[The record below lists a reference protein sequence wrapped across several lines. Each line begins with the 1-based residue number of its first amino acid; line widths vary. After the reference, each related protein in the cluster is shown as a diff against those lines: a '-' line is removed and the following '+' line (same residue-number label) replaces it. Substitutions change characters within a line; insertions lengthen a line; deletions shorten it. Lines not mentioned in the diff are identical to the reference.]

1 MGIAKD
7 SIESLKLKAKISD
20 FVLSSTTGKIRG
32 NKGMAL
38 CPFHGEKTA
47 SMSFTDE
54 ENLFHCFGCKEG
66 GDIFKYVQLINSVEF
81 QESVEIVADKYAFS
95 LKYTDSKFESD
106 QKNLIKIMK
115 TISDYFVENL
125 NKTNSTKPKQYLNSR
140 KINENEIQKF
150 KLGFAENDEKV
161 FYKFCNDNQ
170 IDKQILKSLGLL
182 SEKQNLL
189 FRDRIM
195 FPITNF
201 RNEVVAYGG
210 RALNDYGPKY
220 LNSAESQIYKKN
232 RTLFFTEN
240 FLKSVKNHNEI
251 IIVEGYFDVLA
262 FNLLGY
268 ENVASPSGTALTIQQ
283 LEQLSKYSTNITL
296 AFDND
301 KAGVSATRRILDLKK
316 STSRDLNLSCLL
328 LPSEY
333 KDIGEFYEKGKGNI
347 ASLLNDKIDLIE
359 FCIKTLINKDED
371 LDKRKVFSE
380 FKTLIKTL
388 GPLDQDFAIEKLSIL
403 INTPKDLL
411 MKELKYKQNQN
422 IENEQNIFESRK
434 NSNNHMESFQ
444 EIFISNLVKN
454 NFENLETYSELVY
467 SNDEFLKMI
476 QNLKKNSQNENSEK
490 YKNISFTSDQL
501 NEAITRLYIHFFEV
515 KIDTLITQLEES
527 NDANIFTEI
536 ETIKK
541 KIEKFQNTL

>member
-66 GDIFKYVQLINSVEF
+66 GDICKYVQLINSVEF

-115 TISDYFVENL
+115 TISDYFIENL
-125 NKTNSTKPKQYLNSR
+125 DKTNSTKPKQYLNSR

-170 IDKQILKSLGLL
+170 KDKQILKSLGLL

-210 RALNDYGPKY
+210 RALKDYGPKY
-220 LNSAESQIYKKN
+220 LNSAESKIYKKN
-232 RTLFFTEN
+232 RTLFFTDN
-240 FLKSVKNHNEI
+240 FLKSVKYNNEI

-268 ENVASPSGTALTIQQ
+268 SNVASPSGTALTIQQ

-316 STSRDLNLSCLL
+316 STSRDLNLTCLL

-411 MKELKYKQNQN
+411 MKELKYKQN

-467 SNDEFLKMI
+467 SNDEFLKLI
-476 QNLKKNSQNENSEK
+476 ENLKKNSENKNSEK

-501 NEAITRLYIHFFEV
+501 NEAITRLYIHFFEI
-515 KIDTLITQLEES
+515 KIDTLIAQLEES
-527 NDANIFTEI
+527 NDINIFTEI

>member
-240 FLKSVKNHNEI
+240 FLKSVKNNNEI

-268 ENVASPSGTALTIQQ
+268 SNVASPSGTALTIQQ

-316 STSRDLNLSCLL
+316 STSRDLNLTCLL

-347 ASLLNDKIDLIE
+347 ASLLNNKIDLIE
-359 FCIKTLINKDED
+359 FCINTLINKDED

-411 MKELKYKQNQN
+411 MRELKYKQN

-476 QNLKKNSQNENSEK
+476 QNLKKNSQHENSEK

>member
-115 TISDYFVENL
+115 IISDYFIENL
-125 NKTNSTKPKQYLNSR
+125 IKTNSTKPKQYLNSR

-240 FLKSVKNHNEI
+240 FLKSVKNNNEI

-268 ENVASPSGTALTIQQ
+268 SNVASPSGTALTIQQ

-316 STSRDLNLSCLL
+316 LTSRDLNLTCLL

-359 FCIKTLINKDED
+359 FCINTLINKDED

-411 MKELKYKQNQN
+411 MKELKYKQN
-422 IENEQNIFESRK
+422 IENDQNIFESKK

-476 QNLKKNSQNENSEK
+476 ENLKNNSQNENSEK
-490 YKNISFTSDQL
+490 YKNISFSSDQL
-501 NEAITRLYIHFFEV
+501 NEAITRLYIHFFEI
-515 KIDTLITQLEES
+515 KIDTLIAQLEES
-527 NDANIFTEI
+527 NDINIFTEI

>member
-20 FVLSSTTGKIRG
+20 FVLSSTNGKIRG

-115 TISDYFVENL
+115 TISDYFIENL

-140 KINENEIQKF
+140 KINENDIQKF

-240 FLKSVKNHNEI
+240 FLKSVKNNNEI

-268 ENVASPSGTALTIQQ
+268 SNVASPSGTALTIQQ

-316 STSRDLNLSCLL
+316 STSRDLNLTCLL

-347 ASLLNDKIDLIE
+347 SSLLNDKIDLIE
-359 FCIKTLINKDED
+359 FCINTLINKDED

-411 MKELKYKQNQN
+411 MKELKYKQN

-490 YKNISFTSDQL
+490 YKNISFNSDQL
-501 NEAITRLYIHFFEV
+501 NEAITRLYIHFFEI
-515 KIDTLITQLEES
+515 KIDTLIAQLEES
-527 NDANIFTEI
+527 NDINIFTEI

>member
-115 TISDYFVENL
+115 TISDYFIENL

-240 FLKSVKNHNEI
+240 FLKSVKNNNEI

-316 STSRDLNLSCLL
+316 STSRDLNLTCLL

-359 FCIKTLINKDED
+359 FCINTLINKDED

-411 MKELKYKQNQN
+411 MKELKYKQN

-476 QNLKKNSQNENSEK
+476 QNLKKNSQHEDSEK

-501 NEAITRLYIHFFEV
+501 NEAITRLYIHFFEI
-515 KIDTLITQLEES
+515 KIDTLIAQLEES
-527 NDANIFTEI
+527 NDINIFTEI

-541 KIEKFQNTL
+541 KIENFQNTL

>member
-115 TISDYFVENL
+115 TISDYFIENL
-125 NKTNSTKPKQYLNSR
+125 DKTNSTKPKQYLNSR

-240 FLKSVKNHNEI
+240 FLKSVKNNNEI

-268 ENVASPSGTALTIQQ
+268 SNVASPSGTALTIQQ

-316 STSRDLNLSCLL
+316 STSRDLNLTCLL

-347 ASLLNDKIDLIE
+347 ASLFNNKIDLIE
-359 FCIKTLINKDED
+359 FCINTLINKDED

-411 MKELKYKQNQN
+411 MRELKYKQN

-501 NEAITRLYIHFFEV
+501 NEAITRLYIHFFEI
-515 KIDTLITQLEES
+515 KIDTLIAKLEES
-527 NDANIFTEI
+527 NDINIFTEI
-536 ETIKK
+536 ENIKK

>member
-115 TISDYFVENL
+115 TISDYFIENL

-240 FLKSVKNHNEI
+240 FLKSVKNNNEI

-268 ENVASPSGTALTIQQ
+268 SNVASPSGTALTIQQ

-316 STSRDLNLSCLL
+316 STSRDLNLTCLL

-333 KDIGEFYEKGKGNI
+333 KDIGEYYEKGKGNI
-347 ASLLNDKIDLIE
+347 DSLLNGKVDLIE
-359 FCIKTLINKDED
+359 FCINTLINKDED

-411 MKELKYKQNQN
+411 MKELKYKQN

-476 QNLKKNSQNENSEK
+476 QNLKKNSQHENSEK

-501 NEAITRLYIHFFEV
+501 NEAITRLYIHFFEI
-515 KIDTLITQLEES
+515 KIDTLIAQLEES
-527 NDANIFTEI
+527 NDINIFTEI

>member
-115 TISDYFVENL
+115 TISDYFIENL

-240 FLKSVKNHNEI
+240 FLKSVKNNNEI

-268 ENVASPSGTALTIQQ
+268 SNVASPSGTALTIQQ

-316 STSRDLNLSCLL
+316 STSRDLNLTCLL

-347 ASLLNDKIDLIE
+347 DSLLNDKIDLIE
-359 FCIKTLINKDED
+359 FCINTLINKDED

-411 MKELKYKQNQN
+411 MKELKYKQN
-422 IENEQNIFESRK
+422 IENDKNIFESRK

-501 NEAITRLYIHFFEV
+501 NEAITRLYIHFFEI
-515 KIDTLITQLEES
+515 KIDTLIAQLEES
-527 NDANIFTEI
+527 NDINIFTEI

>member
-115 TISDYFVENL
+115 TISEYFVENL

-240 FLKSVKNHNEI
+240 FLKSVKNNNEI

-268 ENVASPSGTALTIQQ
+268 SNVASPSGTALTIQQ

-316 STSRDLNLSCLL
+316 STSRDLNLTCLL

-347 ASLLNDKIDLIE
+347 ASLLNNKIDLIE
-359 FCIKTLINKDED
+359 FCINTLINKDED

-411 MKELKYKQNQN
+411 MKELKYKQN
-422 IENEQNIFESRK
+422 IEYEQNIFESRK
-434 NSNNHMESFQ
+434 NSSNHMESFQ

-501 NEAITRLYIHFFEV
+501 NEAITRLYIHFFEI
-515 KIDTLITQLEES
+515 KIDTLIAQLEES
-527 NDANIFTEI
+527 NDIKIFTEI
-536 ETIKK
+536 ETLKK
-541 KIEKFQNTL
+541 KIENFQNTL

>member
-81 QESVEIVADKYAFS
+81 QESVEIIADKYAFS

-115 TISDYFVENL
+115 TISDYFIENL
-125 NKTNSTKPKQYLNSR
+125 DKTNSTKPKQYLNSR

-150 KLGFAENDEKV
+150 KLGFAENDEKA

-201 RNEVVAYGG
+201 RNEVIAYGG

-240 FLKSVKNHNEI
+240 FLKSVKNNNEI

-268 ENVASPSGTALTIQQ
+268 SNVASPSGTALTIQQ

-316 STSRDLNLSCLL
+316 STSRDLNLTCLL

-359 FCIKTLINKDED
+359 FCINTLINKDED

-411 MKELKYKQNQN
+411 MKELKYKQN

-476 QNLKKNSQNENSEK
+476 QNLKKNSQYENSEK
-490 YKNISFTSDQL
+490 YKNISFNSDQL
-501 NEAITRLYIHFFEV
+501 NEAITRLYIHFFEI
-515 KIDTLITQLEES
+515 KIDTLIAQLEES
-527 NDANIFTEI
+527 NDINIFTEI
-536 ETIKK
+536 ENIKK

>member
-115 TISDYFVENL
+115 TISDYFIENL

-140 KINENEIQKF
+140 KINENDIQKF

-240 FLKSVKNHNEI
+240 FLKSVKNNNEI

-268 ENVASPSGTALTIQQ
+268 SNVASPSGTALTIQQ

-316 STSRDLNLSCLL
+316 STSRDLNLTCLL

-347 ASLLNDKIDLIE
+347 SSLLNDKIDLIE
-359 FCIKTLINKDED
+359 FCINTLINKDED

-411 MKELKYKQNQN
+411 MKELKYKQN

-434 NSNNHMESFQ
+434 NTNNHMESFQ

-501 NEAITRLYIHFFEV
+501 NEAITRLYIHFFEI
-515 KIDTLITQLEES
+515 KIDTLIAQLEES
-527 NDANIFTEI
+527 NDINIFTEI

>member
-115 TISDYFVENL
+115 TISDYFIENL

-268 ENVASPSGTALTIQQ
+268 SNVASPSGTALTIQQ

-316 STSRDLNLSCLL
+316 STSRDLNLTCLL

-359 FCIKTLINKDED
+359 FCINTLINKDED

-411 MKELKYKQNQN
+411 MKELKYKQN

-490 YKNISFTSDQL
+490 YKNISFNSDQL
-501 NEAITRLYIHFFEV
+501 NEAITRLYIHFFEI
-515 KIDTLITQLEES
+515 KIDTLIAQLEES
-527 NDANIFTEI
+527 NDIKIFTEI
-536 ETIKK
+536 ETLKK
-541 KIEKFQNTL
+541 KIENFQNTL

>member
-115 TISDYFVENL
+115 TISDYFIENL

-240 FLKSVKNHNEI
+240 FLKSVKNNNEI

-268 ENVASPSGTALTIQQ
+268 SNVASPSGTALTIQQ

-316 STSRDLNLSCLL
+316 STSRDLNLTCLL

-347 ASLLNDKIDLIE
+347 ASLLNNKIDLIE
-359 FCIKTLINKDED
+359 FCINTLINKDED

-411 MKELKYKQNQN
+411 MRELKYKQN

-476 QNLKKNSQNENSEK
+476 QNLKKNSQHENSEK

-501 NEAITRLYIHFFEV
+501 NEAITRLYIHFFEI
-515 KIDTLITQLEES
+515 KIDTLIAQLEES
-527 NDANIFTEI
+527 NDINIFTEI

>member
-115 TISDYFVENL
+115 TISDYFIENL

-201 RNEVVAYGG
+201 RNEVIAYGG

-240 FLKSVKNHNEI
+240 FLKSVKNNNEI

-268 ENVASPSGTALTIQQ
+268 SNVASPSGTALTIQQ

-316 STSRDLNLSCLL
+316 STSRDLNLTCLL

-347 ASLLNDKIDLIE
+347 ASLLNTKIDLIE
-359 FCIKTLINKDED
+359 FCINTLINKDED

-501 NEAITRLYIHFFEV
+501 NEAITRLYIHFFEI
-515 KIDTLITQLEES
+515 KIDTLIAQLEES
-527 NDANIFTEI
+527 NDINIFTEI

>member
-115 TISDYFVENL
+115 IISDYFIENL
-125 NKTNSTKPKQYLNSR
+125 IKTNSTKPKQYLNSR

-150 KLGFAENDEKV
+150 KLGFAEYDEKV

-316 STSRDLNLSCLL
+316 STSRDLNLTCLL

-333 KDIGEFYEKGKGNI
+333 KDIGEYYEKGKGDI
-347 ASLLNDKIDLIE
+347 DSLLSGKVDLIE
-359 FCIKTLINKDED
+359 FCINTLINKDED

-411 MKELKYKQNQN
+411 MKELKYKQN

-444 EIFISNLVKN
+444 EIFISNLV
-454 NFENLETYSELVY
+454 TYSELVY

-501 NEAITRLYIHFFEV
+501 NEAITRLYIHFFEI
-515 KIDTLITQLEES
+515 KIDTLIAKLEES
-527 NDANIFTEI
+527 NDINIFTEI
-536 ETIKK
+536 ENIKK

>member
-115 TISDYFVENL
+115 TISDYFIENL
-125 NKTNSTKPKQYLNSR
+125 NKTNSKKPKQYLNSR

-240 FLKSVKNHNEI
+240 FLKSVKSNNEI

-268 ENVASPSGTALTIQQ
+268 SNVASPSGTALTIQQ

-301 KAGVSATRRILDLKK
+301 KAGVSATIRILDLKK
-316 STSRDLNLSCLL
+316 STSRDLNLTCLL

-347 ASLLNDKIDLIE
+347 ASLLNNKIDLIE
-359 FCIKTLINKDED
+359 FCINTLINKDED

-411 MKELKYKQNQN
+411 MRELKYKQN

-454 NFENLETYSELVY
+454 NFENLEAYSELVY

-476 QNLKKNSQNENSEK
+476 QNLKKNSQHENSEK

>member
-115 TISDYFVENL
+115 TISNYFVENL
-125 NKTNSTKPKQYLNSR
+125 NKTISTKPKQYLNSR

-240 FLKSVKNHNEI
+240 FLKSVKNNNEI

-268 ENVASPSGTALTIQQ
+268 SNVASPSGTALTIQQ

-316 STSRDLNLSCLL
+316 STSRDLNLTCLL

-347 ASLLNDKIDLIE
+347 TSLLNNKIDLIE
-359 FCIKTLINKDED
+359 FCINTLINKDED

-411 MKELKYKQNQN
+411 MRELKYKQN

-476 QNLKKNSQNENSEK
+476 QNLKKNSQHENSEK

-536 ETIKK
+536 ETLKK

>member
-115 TISDYFVENL
+115 TISNYFVENL

-201 RNEVVAYGG
+201 RNEVIAYGG

-240 FLKSVKNHNEI
+240 FLKSVKNNNEI

-316 STSRDLNLSCLL
+316 STSRDLNLTCLL

-347 ASLLNDKIDLIE
+347 ASLLNTKIDLIE
-359 FCIKTLINKDED
+359 FCINTLINKDED

-411 MKELKYKQNQN
+411 MRELKYKQN

-476 QNLKKNSQNENSEK
+476 LNLKKNSQHENSEK

>member
-115 TISDYFVENL
+115 TISDYFIENL

-240 FLKSVKNHNEI
+240 FLKSVKNNNEI

-268 ENVASPSGTALTIQQ
+268 SNVASPSGTALTIQQ

-316 STSRDLNLSCLL
+316 STSRDLNLTCLL
-328 LPSEY
+328 LPIEY

-347 ASLLNDKIDLIE
+347 ASLLNNKIDLIE
-359 FCIKTLINKDED
+359 FCINTLINKDED

-411 MKELKYKQNQN
+411 MKELKYKQN

-501 NEAITRLYIHFFEV
+501 NEAITRLYIHFFEI
-515 KIDTLITQLEES
+515 KIDTLIAQLEES
-527 NDANIFTEI
+527 NDINIFTEI

>member
-115 TISDYFVENL
+115 TISDYFIENL
-125 NKTNSTKPKQYLNSR
+125 DKTNSTKPKQYLNSR

-240 FLKSVKNHNEI
+240 FLKSVKNNNEI

-268 ENVASPSGTALTIQQ
+268 SNVASPSGTALTIQQ

-316 STSRDLNLSCLL
+316 STSRDLNLTCLL
-328 LPSEY
+328 LPGEY

-347 ASLLNDKIDLIE
+347 ASLLNNKIDLIE
-359 FCIKTLINKDED
+359 FCINTLINKDED

-411 MKELKYKQNQN
+411 MKELKYKQN

>member
-115 TISDYFVENL
+115 TISDYFIENL

-240 FLKSVKNHNEI
+240 FLKSVKNNNEI

-268 ENVASPSGTALTIQQ
+268 SNVASPSGTALTIQQ

-316 STSRDLNLSCLL
+316 LTSRDLNLTCLL

-333 KDIGEFYEKGKGNI
+333 KDIGEYYEKGKGNI
-347 ASLLNDKIDLIE
+347 VSLLNDKIDLIE
-359 FCIKTLINKDED
+359 FCINTLINKDED

-411 MKELKYKQNQN
+411 MKELKYKQN
-422 IENEQNIFESRK
+422 IENEQNIFENRK

-467 SNDEFLKMI
+467 SNDEFFKMI
-476 QNLKKNSQNENSEK
+476 ENLKKNSHNENSEK

-501 NEAITRLYIHFFEV
+501 NEAITRLYIHFFEI
-515 KIDTLITQLEES
+515 KIDTLIAQLEES
-527 NDANIFTEI
+527 NDINIFTEI

>member
-115 TISDYFVENL
+115 TISDYFIENL

-240 FLKSVKNHNEI
+240 FLKSVKNNNEI

-268 ENVASPSGTALTIQQ
+268 SNVASPSGTALTIQQ

-316 STSRDLNLSCLL
+316 STSRDLNLTCLL

-347 ASLLNDKIDLIE
+347 DSLLNDKIDLIE
-359 FCIKTLINKDED
+359 FCINTLINKDED

-411 MKELKYKQNQN
+411 MKELKYKQN

-476 QNLKKNSQNENSEK
+476 QNLKKNSQHENSEK

-501 NEAITRLYIHFFEV
+501 NEAITRLYIHFFEI
-515 KIDTLITQLEES
+515 KIDTLIAQLEES
-527 NDANIFTEI
+527 NDINIFTEI

>member
-115 TISDYFVENL
+115 TISDYFIENL

-140 KINENEIQKF
+140 KINENDIQKF

-240 FLKSVKNHNEI
+240 FLKSVKNNNEI

-268 ENVASPSGTALTIQQ
+268 SNVASPSGTALTIQQ

-316 STSRDLNLSCLL
+316 STSRDLNLTCLL

-347 ASLLNDKIDLIE
+347 SSLLNDKIELIE
-359 FCIKTLINKDED
+359 FCINTLINKDED

-411 MKELKYKQNQN
+411 MKELKYKQN

-454 NFENLETYSELVY
+454 NFENLDTYSELVY

-476 QNLKKNSQNENSEK
+476 QNLKKNSQHENSEK

-501 NEAITRLYIHFFEV
+501 NEAITRLYIHFFEL

>member
-115 TISDYFVENL
+115 TISDYFIENL

-182 SEKQNLL
+182 SEKHNLL

-232 RTLFFTEN
+232 RTLFFTDN
-240 FLKSVKNHNEI
+240 FLKSVKNNNEI

-268 ENVASPSGTALTIQQ
+268 SNVASPSGTALTIQQ

-301 KAGVSATRRILDLKK
+301 KAGVSATTRILDLKK
-316 STSRDLNLSCLL
+316 STSRDLNLTCLL

-347 ASLLNDKIDLIE
+347 DSLLNDKIDLIE
-359 FCIKTLINKDED
+359 FCINTLINKDED

-411 MKELKYKQNQN
+411 MKELKYKQN

-454 NFENLETYSELVY
+454 NFENLETYIELVN

-476 QNLKKNSQNENSEK
+476 ENLKKNSQNENSEK
-490 YKNISFTSDQL
+490 YKNISYTSDQL
-501 NEAITRLYIHFFEV
+501 NEAITRLYIHFFEI
-515 KIDTLITQLEES
+515 KIDTLIAQLEES
-527 NDANIFTEI
+527 NDINIFTEI

>member
-170 IDKQILKSLGLL
+170 IDKQMLKSLGLL

-240 FLKSVKNHNEI
+240 FLKSVKNNNEI

-268 ENVASPSGTALTIQQ
+268 SNVASPSGTALTIQQ

-316 STSRDLNLSCLL
+316 STSRDLNLTCLL

-333 KDIGEFYEKGKGNI
+333 KDIGEFYEKGKGSI
-347 ASLLNDKIDLIE
+347 ASLFNDKIDLIE
-359 FCIKTLINKDED
+359 FFINTLINKDED

-380 FKTLIKTL
+380 FKILIKTL

-403 INTPKDLL
+403 INTPEDLL
-411 MKELKYKQNQN
+411 MKELKYKQN

-476 QNLKKNSQNENSEK
+476 QNLKKNLQNENSEK

-501 NEAITRLYIHFFEV
+501 NEAITRLYIHFFEI
-515 KIDTLITQLEES
+515 KIDTLIAQLEES
-527 NDANIFTEI
+527 NDINIFTEI

>member
-115 TISDYFVENL
+115 TISDYFIENL

-182 SEKQNLL
+182 SEKHNLL

-232 RTLFFTEN
+232 RTLFFTDN
-240 FLKSVKNHNEI
+240 FLKSVKNNNEI

-268 ENVASPSGTALTIQQ
+268 SNVASPSGTALTIQQ

-301 KAGVSATRRILDLKK
+301 KAGVSATLRILDLKK
-316 STSRDLNLSCLL
+316 STSRDLNLTCLV

-359 FCIKTLINKDED
+359 FCINTLINKDED

-411 MKELKYKQNQN
+411 MKELKYKQN

-490 YKNISFTSDQL
+490 YNNISFNSDQL
-501 NEAITRLYIHFFEV
+501 NEAITRLYIHFFEI
-515 KIDTLITQLEES
+515 KIDTLIAQLEES
-527 NDANIFTEI
+527 NDIKIFTEI
-536 ETIKK
+536 ETLKK
-541 KIEKFQNTL
+541 KIENFQNTL

>member
-115 TISDYFVENL
+115 TISDYFIENL

-240 FLKSVKNHNEI
+240 FLKSVKNNNEI

-268 ENVASPSGTALTIQQ
+268 SNVASPSGTALTIQQ

-316 STSRDLNLSCLL
+316 STSRDLNLTCLL

-347 ASLLNDKIDLIE
+347 SSLLNDKIDLIE
-359 FCIKTLINKDED
+359 FCINTLINKDED

-411 MKELKYKQNQN
+411 MKELKYKQN

-501 NEAITRLYIHFFEV
+501 NEAITRLYIHFFEI
-515 KIDTLITQLEES
+515 KIDTLIAQLEES
-527 NDANIFTEI
+527 NDINIFTEI

>member
-115 TISDYFVENL
+115 IISDYFIENL
-125 NKTNSTKPKQYLNSR
+125 IKTNSTKPKQYLNSR

-150 KLGFAENDEKV
+150 KLGFAEYDEKV

-316 STSRDLNLSCLL
+316 STSRDLNLTCLL

-333 KDIGEFYEKGKGNI
+333 KDIGEYYEKGKGNI
-347 ASLLNDKIDLIE
+347 DSLHNGKVDLIE
-359 FCIKTLINKDED
+359 FCINTLINKDED

-411 MKELKYKQNQN
+411 MKELKYKQN
-422 IENEQNIFESRK
+422 IENEQNIFENRK

-467 SNDEFLKMI
+467 SNDEFFKMI
-476 QNLKKNSQNENSEK
+476 ENLKKNSYNENSEK

-501 NEAITRLYIHFFEV
+501 NEAITRLYIHFFEI
-515 KIDTLITQLEES
+515 KIDTLIAQLEES
-527 NDANIFTEI
+527 NDINIFTEI

>member
-115 TISDYFVENL
+115 IISDYFIENL
-125 NKTNSTKPKQYLNSR
+125 IKTNSTKPKQYLNSR

-316 STSRDLNLSCLL
+316 STSRDLNLTCLL

-333 KDIGEFYEKGKGNI
+333 KDIGEYYEKGKGDI
-347 ASLLNDKIDLIE
+347 DSLLSGKVDLIE
-359 FCIKTLINKDED
+359 FCINTLINKDED

-411 MKELKYKQNQN
+411 MKELKYKQN

-501 NEAITRLYIHFFEV
+501 NEAITRLYIHFFEI
-515 KIDTLITQLEES
+515 KIDTLIAKLEES
-527 NDANIFTEI
+527 NDINIFTEI
-536 ETIKK
+536 ENIKK

>member
-115 TISDYFVENL
+115 IISDYFIENL
-125 NKTNSTKPKQYLNSR
+125 IKTNSTKPKQYLNSR

-150 KLGFAENDEKV
+150 KLGFAEYDDKV
-161 FYKFCNDNQ
+161 FYKFCNNNQ

-316 STSRDLNLSCLL
+316 LTSRDLNLTCLL

-333 KDIGEFYEKGKGNI
+333 KDIGEYYEKGKGNI
-347 ASLLNDKIDLIE
+347 VSLLNDKIDLIE
-359 FCIKTLINKDED
+359 FCINTLINNDED

-403 INTPKDLL
+403 INTPKDLP
-411 MKELKYKQNQN
+411 MKELKYKQN
-422 IENEQNIFESRK
+422 IENEQNIFENRK

-454 NFENLETYSELVY
+454 NFENIETYSELVY
-467 SNDEFLKMI
+467 SNDEFFKMI
-476 QNLKKNSQNENSEK
+476 ENLKKNSHNENSQK

-501 NEAITRLYIHFFEV
+501 NEAITRLYIHFFEI
-515 KIDTLITQLEES
+515 KIDTLIAQLEES
-527 NDANIFTEI
+527 NDINIFTEI

>member
-240 FLKSVKNHNEI
+240 FLKSVKNNNEI

-268 ENVASPSGTALTIQQ
+268 SNVASPSGTALTIQQ

-316 STSRDLNLSCLL
+316 STSRDLNLTCLL

-359 FCIKTLINKDED
+359 FCINTLINKDED

-411 MKELKYKQNQN
+411 MKELKYKQN

-476 QNLKKNSQNENSEK
+476 QNLKKNSQHENSEK

>member
-115 TISDYFVENL
+115 TISDYFIENL
-125 NKTNSTKPKQYLNSR
+125 DKTNSTKPKQYLNSR

-170 IDKQILKSLGLL
+170 IDKQVLKSLGLL

-201 RNEVVAYGG
+201 RNEVIAYGG

-240 FLKSVKNHNEI
+240 FLKSVKNNNEI

-268 ENVASPSGTALTIQQ
+268 SNVASPSGTALTIQQ

-316 STSRDLNLSCLL
+316 STSRDLNLTCLL

-359 FCIKTLINKDED
+359 FCINTLINKDED

-411 MKELKYKQNQN
+411 TKELKYKQN

-454 NFENLETYSELVY
+454 NFENLEAYSELVY

-501 NEAITRLYIHFFEV
+501 NEAITRLYIHFFEI
-515 KIDTLITQLEES
+515 KIDTLIAQLEES
-527 NDANIFTEI
+527 NDINIFTEI

>member
-115 TISDYFVENL
+115 IISDYFIENL
-125 NKTNSTKPKQYLNSR
+125 IKTNSTKPKQYLNSR

-240 FLKSVKNHNEI
+240 FLKSVKNNNEI

-268 ENVASPSGTALTIQQ
+268 SNVASPSGTALTIQQ

-316 STSRDLNLSCLL
+316 STSRDLNLTCLL
-328 LPSEY
+328 LPTEY

-347 ASLLNDKIDLIE
+347 DSLLNDKIDLIE
-359 FCIKTLINKDED
+359 FCINTLINKDED

-411 MKELKYKQNQN
+411 MKELKYKQN

-501 NEAITRLYIHFFEV
+501 NEAITRLYIHFFEI
-515 KIDTLITQLEES
+515 KIDTLIAQLEES
-527 NDANIFTEI
+527 NDINIFTEI

>member
-115 TISDYFVENL
+115 TISNYFVENL

-240 FLKSVKNHNEI
+240 FLKSVKNNNEI

-268 ENVASPSGTALTIQQ
+268 SNVASPSGTALTIQQ

-316 STSRDLNLSCLL
+316 STSRDLNLTCLL

-347 ASLLNDKIDLIE
+347 ASLLNTKIDLIE
-359 FCIKTLINKDED
+359 FCINTLINKDED

-411 MKELKYKQNQN
+411 MRELKYKQN

-476 QNLKKNSQNENSEK
+476 QNLKKNSQHENSEK

-501 NEAITRLYIHFFEV
+501 NEAITRLYIHFFEI

-527 NDANIFTEI
+527 NDINIFTEI
-536 ETIKK
+536 ETLKK
-541 KIEKFQNTL
+541 KIENFQNTL

>member
-115 TISDYFVENL
+115 TISDYFIENL
-125 NKTNSTKPKQYLNSR
+125 NKTNSTKPKQYLDSR

-240 FLKSVKNHNEI
+240 FLKSVKNNNEI

-316 STSRDLNLSCLL
+316 STSRDLNLTCLL

-347 ASLLNDKIDLIE
+347 SSLLNDKIDLIE
-359 FCIKTLINKDED
+359 FCINTLINKDED

-411 MKELKYKQNQN
+411 MRELKYKQN

>member
-115 TISDYFVENL
+115 TISDYFIENL

-140 KINENEIQKF
+140 KINENDIQKF

-240 FLKSVKNHNEI
+240 FLKSVKNNNEI

-268 ENVASPSGTALTIQQ
+268 SNVASPSGTALTIQQ

-316 STSRDLNLSCLL
+316 LTSRDLNLTCLL

-333 KDIGEFYEKGKGNI
+333 KDISEFYEKGKGNI
-347 ASLLNDKIDLIE
+347 ASLLNNKIDLIE
-359 FCIKTLINKDED
+359 FCINTLINKDED

-411 MKELKYKQNQN
+411 MKELKYKQN

-476 QNLKKNSQNENSEK
+476 ENLKKNSQNENSEK
-490 YKNISFTSDQL
+490 YKNISYTSDQL
-501 NEAITRLYIHFFEV
+501 NEAITRLYIHFFEI
-515 KIDTLITQLEES
+515 KIDTLIAQLEES
-527 NDANIFTEI
+527 NDINIFTEI